1 MLVIRLIHK
10 HFPMHKVIC
19 SLLILI
25 TSVVYA
31 QKVVYDPNVVQRST
45 TSFKSIHVSGGID
58 LYLTNGDEAV
68 AVSASEAKY
77 RDQIKTQVVN
87 NVLKIWFDHDEKNLF
102 VSGKRLKAYVAFKN
116 LESLSASGGSDIIV
130 EGAIRGDNLNLNVSG
145 GSDFQGKVQ
154 VKNLIVNQSGGSDIK
169 ISGAVQL
176 VNLTSSGGS
185 DFKGYDLFAESCT
198 VNASGGSDVEISVNK
213 EISANASGG
222 SDISYK
228 GNAIIKEKKTTS
240 SSSVSR
246 KS

>member
-1 MLVIRLIHK
+1 MN
-10 HFPMHKVIC
+10 KVFC
-19 SLLILI
+19 SLLILL

-45 TSFKSIHVSGGID
+45 TSFKSIQVSGGID
-58 LYLTNGDEAV
+58 LHLTNGDEAV

-102 VSGKRLKAYVAFKN
+102 VSGKRLKAYVAFKH
-116 LESLSASGGSDIIV
+116 LESLSASGGSDVII
-130 EGAIRGDNLNLNVSG
+130 EGAIRGDNLNLQVSG

-154 VKNLIVNQSGGSDIK
+154 VKSLAVIQSGGSDIK
-169 ISGAVQL
+169 ISGAVNS
-176 VNLTSSGGS
+176 VNITSSGGS
-185 DFKGYDLFAESCT
+185 DFKGYDLLAETCT
-198 VNASGGSDVEISVNK
+198 VQATGGSDVEISVNK
-213 EISANASGG
+213 ELNANASGG

-228 GNAIIKEKKTTS
+228 GNAIIREKKTSS